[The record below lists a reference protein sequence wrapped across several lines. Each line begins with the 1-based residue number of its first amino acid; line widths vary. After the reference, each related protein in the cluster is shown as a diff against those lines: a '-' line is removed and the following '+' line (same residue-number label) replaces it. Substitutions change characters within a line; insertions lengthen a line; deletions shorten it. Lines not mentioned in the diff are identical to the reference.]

1 MSKNSM
7 SRIADLILAG
17 NDAIYSEKLDADGK
31 YQNVNLTLQQ
41 FTDDCI
47 ATLSKGFAGMRESD
61 FPEAFIAWGKCRV
74 GSTALT
80 NLFGMAGLDAYYQPV
95 KTVLRHVAYGSF
107 GESWSLS
114 KPDSPVFAKEMAGP
128 YLLAECLYNPIEILI
143 KSGYPARKLKLIIV
157 DREPVRSLDSW
168 INKWS
173 GKLDIERLALNY
185 SAAALNAVRVESYAN
200 RNGVDILYY
209 VYEASKQPDVAIPA
223 LFQALG
229 IGHRFTEDVIDNWGA
244 RGALNSEH
252 AKVRFPVEPPPFVV
266 PGLHGTEE
274 RYAYKER
281 NLLRASADLA
291 ALIPQAVTDV
301 YERHLLLCCDKLGL
315 DEQNVRVGEPA

>member
-1 MSKNSM
+1 MSQNLM
-7 SRIADLILAG
+7 TRIADLILAD
-17 NDAIYSEKLDADGK
+17 NDAIYSEKLNSDGK
-31 YQNVNLTLQQ
+31 YQNAELTLQQ
-41 FTDDCI
+41 FTDQCI
-47 ATLSKGFAGMRESD
+47 ATLSKGFAKMRESD

-95 KTVLRHVAYGSF
+95 KTVLRHIAYGSV
-107 GESWSLS
+107 GEPWSL
-114 KPDSPVFAKEMAGP
+114 PNPVSPVFAKEMAGP
-128 YLLAECLYNPIEILI
+128 YLLAECLYNPIEILL
-143 KSGYPARKLKLIIV
+143 KSGYPAKKLKLIIV

-173 GKLDIERLALNY
+173 SKLDIERLALNY
-185 SAAALNAVRVESYAN
+185 SSSALNAVRVESYAV
-200 RNGVDILYY
+200 RNGVDTLYY

-229 IGHRFTEDVIDNWGA
+229 IGQRFTNDVIDNWGA

-274 RYAYKER
+274 RYVYKER
-281 NLLRASADLA
+281 ELLRASADLA
-291 ALIPQAVTDV
+291 ALIPQMVTDV
-301 YERHLLLCCDKLGL
+301 YERHFALCCQTLGL
-315 DEQNVRVGEPA
+315 DEQSVRVGELA